1 MKAPRGLRRGYPIG
15 RHSPDIQRSQLRG
28 SYGWWPPEGNVLSID
43 APEANTLVEVRG
55 RRWVVSEVD
64 APPGAGARS

>member
-1 MKAPRGLRRGYPIG
+1 
-15 RHSPDIQRSQLRG
+15 
-28 SYGWWPPEGNVLSID
+28 VLSID